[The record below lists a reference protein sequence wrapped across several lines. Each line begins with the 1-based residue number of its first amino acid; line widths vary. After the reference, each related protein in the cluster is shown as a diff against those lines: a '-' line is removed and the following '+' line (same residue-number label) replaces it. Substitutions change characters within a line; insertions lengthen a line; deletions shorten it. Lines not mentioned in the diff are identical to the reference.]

1 MNFIAVT
8 AGATQKLCISG
19 PNKKKLRLSSTKPT
33 FSVFFKA
40 SEPMFSVKTWKLE
53 TEK

>member
-1 MNFIAVT
+1 MAVT
-8 AGATQKLCISG
+8 AGATHKLCSSG